1 MKNLILASL
10 MLVSL
15 NASAQKVVAQ
25 DIESWMS
32 SLISQTMDNK
42 VEVSKSL
49 GQERDI
55 TKEGTPLKWRCD
67 IMTFTL
73 PKKQRSMLDEMIKA
87 FEANGTYNPN
97 CYGVNTLTTG
107 NPQNDGKRNLMI
119 VDNPSRYVTIGE
131 QYGNYINVNILDASD
146 TTKTHRYA
154 YALEWKEDH
163 KGNVFARYIVTY
175 AKIPSNPTS
184 ALDIING
191 SVNFEEVNHDSQKRY
206 EEFFKGIDPKVLNRL
221 GDVRIQDKVSISG
234 DSAIAVV
241 REVNGKPWKAMGV
254 AINQEIARD
263 NILLMF
269 STLKQ
274 YYQNHKNA
282 ELTAISI
289 YSLCKRANE
298 DGIFRDD
305 SLEELEQ
312 MICEVDK
319 LIKEAKTETD
329 RKYFQMS
336 RDLLMQM
343 KKK

>member
-1 MKNLILASL
+1 MLAT
-10 MLVSL
+10 L

-32 SLISQTMDNK
+32 SLISQAIDNK

-73 PKKQRSMLDEMIKA
+73 PKKQHSMLDEMIKA

-107 NPQNDGKRNLMI
+107 NPQNEGKRNLMI
-119 VDNPSRYVTIGE
+119 GEDVNRYVTIGE
-131 QYGNYINVNILDASD
+131 QYGNYININILDAAD

-175 AKIPSNPTS
+175 AKIPTTIIGKGIPSNPIDTY
-184 ALDIING
+184 INEMMNDDAFI
-191 SVNFEEVNHDSQKRY
+191 SNFNSLKDFY
-206 EEFFKGIDPKVLNRL
+206 
-221 GDVRIQDKVSISG
+221 
-234 DSAIAVV
+234 
-241 REVNGKPWKAMGV
+241 WKH
-254 AINQEIARD
+254 NTTEI
-263 NILLMF
+263 
-269 STLKQ
+269 
-274 YYQNHKNA
+274 
-282 ELTAISI
+282 TAISI
-289 YSLCKRANE
+289 YDLCKLGVKHGAFKRPDSTEKWEKVMCDIDALIEVAKNAADRNYFQRA
-298 DGIFRDD
+298 R
-305 SLEELEQ
+305 EELL
-312 MICEVDK
+312 K
-319 LIKEAKTETD
+319 
-329 RKYFQMS
+329 
-336 RDLLMQM
+336 M

>member
-107 NPQNDGKRNLMI
+107 NPQNEGKRNLMI
-119 VDNPSRYVTIGE
+119 GEDVNRYVTIGE
-131 QYGNYINVNILDASD
+131 QYGNYININILDAAD

-175 AKIPSNPTS
+175 AKIPSAQKTTVIGMGIPSNQ
-184 ALDIING
+184 IGYINEKANDDAFIT
-191 SVNFEEVNHDSQKRY
+191 NFNNLKDYYFNHQTKLTA
-206 EEFFKGIDPKVLNRL
+206 VTA
-221 GDVRIQDKVSISG
+221 VSIY
-234 DSAIAVV
+234 
-241 REVNGKPWKAMGV
+241 NLCKMGV
-254 AINQEIARD
+254 EYGAFRRPE
-263 NILLMF
+263 
-269 STLKQ
+269 STEKWEKVMCDIDSLIEVA
-274 YYQNHKNA
+274 KNA
-282 ELTAISI
+282 A
-289 YSLCKRANE
+289 
-298 DGIFRDD
+298 
-305 SLEELEQ
+305 
-312 MICEVDK
+312 
-319 LIKEAKTETD
+319 D
-329 RKYFQMS
+329 RKYFEKA

>member
-32 SLISQTMDNK
+32 SLISQTIDNK

-87 FEANGTYNPN
+87 FEANGTNNPN
-97 CYGVNTLTTG
+97 CYGVNTLSTG
-107 NPQNDGKRNLMI
+107 NPQNEGKRNLKI
-119 VDNPSRYVTIGE
+119 GEDPSRYVTIGE
-131 QYGNYINVNILDASD
+131 QYGNYININILDASD

-175 AKIPSNPTS
+175 AKIPSAQTTTVIGMGIPSNP
-184 ALDIING
+184 INPFFNEMTNDDAFIR
-191 SVNFEEVNHDSQKRY
+191 NFNSLKDFYWRNNTTEV
-206 EEFFKGIDPKVLNRL
+206 
-221 GDVRIQDKVSISG
+221 
-234 DSAIAVV
+234 
-241 REVNGKPWKAMGV
+241 
-254 AINQEIARD
+254 
-263 NILLMF
+263 
-269 STLKQ
+269 
-274 YYQNHKNA
+274 
-282 ELTAISI
+282 TAISI
-289 YSLCKRANE
+289 YDLCKMGVRFGAYQLP
-298 DGIFRDD
+298 D
-305 SLEELEQ
+305 STEKWEKVMADIDAL
-312 MICEVDK
+312 IEV
-319 LIKEAKTETD
+319 AKNAAD
-329 RKYFQMS
+329 RKYFEKA

>member
-32 SLISQTMDNK
+32 SLISQTIDNK

-73 PKKQRSMLDEMIKA
+73 PKKHRSMLDEMIKA

-107 NPQNDGKRNLMI
+107 NPQNEGKRNLMI
-119 VDNPSRYVTIGE
+119 GDDPSRYVTIGE
-131 QYGNYINVNILDASD
+131 QYGNYININILDATD

-175 AKIPSNPTS
+175 AKIPSAQTTTVIGMGIPSNQ
-184 ALDIING
+184 IGYINEKA
-191 SVNFEEVNHDSQKRY
+191 NDDAFITDFNILKDYYFNHQTKLTA
-206 EEFFKGIDPKVLNRL
+206 VTA
-221 GDVRIQDKVSISG
+221 VSIY
-234 DSAIAVV
+234 
-241 REVNGKPWKAMGV
+241 NLCKMGV
-254 AINQEIARD
+254 EYGAFRRPDSTEKWEKVMADIDSLIEIA
-263 NILLMF
+263 
-269 STLKQ
+269 
-274 YYQNHKNA
+274 KN
-282 ELTAISI
+282 
-289 YSLCKRANE
+289 
-298 DGIFRDD
+298 
-305 SLEELEQ
+305 
-312 MICEVDK
+312 
-319 LIKEAKTETD
+319 EAD
-329 RKYFQMS
+329 RNYFQRA
-336 RDLLMQM
+336 RDLLMKM
-343 KKK
+343 KQK

>member
-32 SLISQTMDNK
+32 SLISQTIDNK

-87 FEANGTYNPN
+87 FEANGTNNPN
-97 CYGVNTLTTG
+97 CYGVNTLSTG
-107 NPQNDGKRNLMI
+107 NPQNEGKRNLMI
-119 VDNPSRYVTIGE
+119 GDDPSRYVTIGE

-175 AKIPSNPTS
+175 AKIPSAQTTTVIGMGIPSNP
-184 ALDIING
+184 INPFFNEMTNDDAFIR
-191 SVNFEEVNHDSQKRY
+191 NFNSLKDFYWGNNTTEV
-206 EEFFKGIDPKVLNRL
+206 
-221 GDVRIQDKVSISG
+221 
-234 DSAIAVV
+234 
-241 REVNGKPWKAMGV
+241 
-254 AINQEIARD
+254 
-263 NILLMF
+263 
-269 STLKQ
+269 
-274 YYQNHKNA
+274 
-282 ELTAISI
+282 TAISI
-289 YSLCKRANE
+289 YDLCRLGVKFGA
-298 DGIFRDD
+298 FQLPD
-305 SLEELEQ
+305 STEKWEKVMADIDAL
-312 MICEVDK
+312 IEV
-319 LIKEAKTETD
+319 AKNAAD
-329 RKYFQMS
+329 RKYFEKA
-336 RDLLMQM
+336 RELLMQM

>member
-32 SLISQTMDNK
+32 SLISQTIDNK

-107 NPQNDGKRNLMI
+107 NPQNEGKRNLMI
-119 VDNPSRYVTIGE
+119 GDDVSRYVTIGE
-131 QYGNYINVNILDASD
+131 QYGNYININILDAAD

-175 AKIPSNPTS
+175 AKIPSAQTTTVIGMGIPSNP
-184 ALDIING
+184 INPFFNEMTNDDAFIR
-191 SVNFEEVNHDSQKRY
+191 NFNSLKDYYMNH
-206 EEFFKGIDPKVLNRL
+206 ELTEMTAIGIYDLCRL
-221 GDVRIQDKVSISG
+221 GVKFGAFQLPDSTEKWEKVMSDI
-234 DSAIAVV
+234 
-241 REVNGKPWKAMGV
+241 
-254 AINQEIARD
+254 
-263 NILLMF
+263 
-269 STLKQ
+269 
-274 YYQNHKNA
+274 
-282 ELTAISI
+282 
-289 YSLCKRANE
+289 
-298 DGIFRDD
+298 D
-305 SLEELEQ
+305 SL
-312 MICEVDK
+312 IEV
-319 LIKEAKTETD
+319 AKTETD
-329 RKYFQMS
+329 RVNFQMA
-336 RDLLMQM
+336 RELLMQM

>member
-32 SLISQTMDNK
+32 SLISQTIDNK

-107 NPQNDGKRNLMI
+107 NPQNEGKRNLMI
-119 VDNPSRYVTIGE
+119 GDDVSRYVTIGE
-131 QYGNYINVNILDASD
+131 QYGNYININILDAAD

-175 AKIPSNPTS
+175 AKIPTTIIGEGIPSNQIGYITEK
-184 ALDIING
+184 ANDDAFIR
-191 SVNFEEVNHDSQKRY
+191 NFNSLKDYYFNHQTKTTA
-206 EEFFKGIDPKVLNRL
+206 VTA
-221 GDVRIQDKVSISG
+221 VSIY
-234 DSAIAVV
+234 
-241 REVNGKPWKAMGV
+241 NLCKMGV
-254 AINQEIARD
+254 KFGAFQLPD
-263 NILLMF
+263 
-269 STLKQ
+269 STEKWE
-274 YYQNHKNA
+274 KVMA
-282 ELTAISI
+282 DI
-289 YSLCKRANE
+289 
-298 DGIFRDD
+298 D
-305 SLEELEQ
+305 SL
-312 MICEVDK
+312 IEV
-319 LIKEAKTETD
+319 AKTEAD
-329 RKYFQMS
+329 RKYFQMA

-343 KKK
+343 HKK

>member
-10 MLVSL
+10 MLATL

-32 SLISQTMDNK
+32 SLISQAIDNK

-107 NPQNDGKRNLMI
+107 NPQNEGKRNLMI
-119 VDNPSRYVTIGE
+119 GEDPSRYVTIGE
-131 QYGNYINVNILDASD
+131 QYGNYININILDASD

-175 AKIPSNPTS
+175 AKIPSAQKTTIIGMGIPSDPINPFDNEMT
-184 ALDIING
+184 LDDAFIRNFNSLKDYYINHELTEKIAFA
-191 SVNFEEVNHDSQKRY
+191 VY
-206 EEFFKGIDPKVLNRL
+206 ELCKL
-221 GDVRIQDKVSISG
+221 GDRFGSFTLPDSTEKWEKVMADI
-234 DSAIAVV
+234 DALI
-241 REVNGKPWKAMGV
+241 EVA
-254 AINQEIARD
+254 
-263 NILLMF
+263 
-269 STLKQ
+269 
-274 YYQNHKNA
+274 KNA
-282 ELTAISI
+282 A
-289 YSLCKRANE
+289 
-298 DGIFRDD
+298 
-305 SLEELEQ
+305 
-312 MICEVDK
+312 
-319 LIKEAKTETD
+319 D
-329 RKYFQMS
+329 RKYFEKA
-336 RDLLMQM
+336 REELLKM
-343 KKK
+343 KQK

>member
-97 CYGVNTLTTG
+97 CYGVNTLSTG
-107 NPQNDGKRNLMI
+107 NPQNEGKRNLMI
-119 VDNPSRYVTIGE
+119 GDDVSRYVTIGE
-131 QYGNYINVNILDASD
+131 QYGNYININILDASD
-146 TTKTHRYA
+146 TTKKHRYA

-175 AKIPSNPTS
+175 AKIPTTIIGEGIPSNQIGYIS
-184 ALDIING
+184 EKANDDAFIR
-191 SVNFEEVNHDSQKRY
+191 NFNSLKDFYWRNNTTEVTA
-206 EEFFKGIDPKVLNRL
+206 
-221 GDVRIQDKVSISG
+221 VSIY
-234 DSAIAVV
+234 
-241 REVNGKPWKAMGV
+241 NLCKMGV
-254 AINQEIARD
+254 KYGAFRRPE
-263 NILLMF
+263 
-269 STLKQ
+269 STEKWEKVMVDIDALIEVA
-274 YYQNHKNA
+274 KNA
-282 ELTAISI
+282 A
-289 YSLCKRANE
+289 
-298 DGIFRDD
+298 
-305 SLEELEQ
+305 
-312 MICEVDK
+312 
-319 LIKEAKTETD
+319 D
-329 RKYFQMS
+329 RKYFEKA
-336 RDLLMQM
+336 REELLKM
-343 KKK
+343 KQK

>member
-1 MKNLILASL
+1 MKNLILAGL
-10 MLVSL
+10 MLATL

-32 SLISQTMDNK
+32 SLISQTIDNK

-73 PKKQRSMLDEMIKA
+73 PKKQHSMLDEMIKA

-107 NPQNDGKRNLMI
+107 NPQNEGKRNLMI
-119 VDNPSRYVTIGE
+119 GEDPSRYITIGE
-131 QYGNYINVNILDASD
+131 QYGNYININILDATD

-175 AKIPSNPTS
+175 AKIPSAQTTTVIGMGIPSNPINPFDNEMT
-184 ALDIING
+184 LDDAFIR
-191 SVNFEEVNHDSQKRY
+191 NFNSLKDYYMNHELTEKIAVAVY
-206 EEFFKGIDPKVLNRL
+206 ELCKL
-221 GDVRIQDKVSISG
+221 GDRFGAFTLPDSTEKWEKVMHDI
-234 DSAIAVV
+234 
-241 REVNGKPWKAMGV
+241 
-254 AINQEIARD
+254 
-263 NILLMF
+263 
-269 STLKQ
+269 
-274 YYQNHKNA
+274 
-282 ELTAISI
+282 
-289 YSLCKRANE
+289 
-298 DGIFRDD
+298 D
-305 SLEELEQ
+305 SL
-312 MICEVDK
+312 IEV
-319 LIKEAKTETD
+319 AKTETD
-329 RKYFQMS
+329 RLNFQKA

>member
-15 NASAQKVVAQ
+15 NTSAQKVVAQ

-107 NPQNDGKRNLMI
+107 NPQNEGKRNLMI
-119 VDNPSRYVTIGE
+119 GDDPSRYITIGE

-175 AKIPSNPTS
+175 AKIPSAQTTTIIGMGIPSDPINPWPNDTTIDD
-184 ALDIING
+184 AFIR
-191 SVNFEEVNHDSQKRY
+191 NFNSLKDYYMNHELTEKIAVAVY
-206 EEFFKGIDPKVLNRL
+206 ELCKL
-221 GDVRIQDKVSISG
+221 GDRFGNFTLPDSTEKWEKVMHDI
-234 DSAIAVV
+234 
-241 REVNGKPWKAMGV
+241 
-254 AINQEIARD
+254 
-263 NILLMF
+263 
-269 STLKQ
+269 
-274 YYQNHKNA
+274 
-282 ELTAISI
+282 
-289 YSLCKRANE
+289 
-298 DGIFRDD
+298 D
-305 SLEELEQ
+305 SL
-312 MICEVDK
+312 IEV
-319 LIKEAKTETD
+319 AKTETD
-329 RKYFQMS
+329 RVNFQKA

>member
-97 CYGVNTLTTG
+97 CYGVNTLSTG
-107 NPQNDGKRNLMI
+107 NPQNEGKRNLMI
-119 VDNPSRYVTIGE
+119 GEDPNRYVTIGE
-131 QYGNYINVNILDASD
+131 QYGNYININILDATD

-175 AKIPSNPTS
+175 AKIPSAQTTTVIGMGIPSNQ
-184 ALDIING
+184 IGYINEKA
-191 SVNFEEVNHDSQKRY
+191 NDDAFITDFNILKDYYFNHQTKLTA
-206 EEFFKGIDPKVLNRL
+206 VTA
-221 GDVRIQDKVSISG
+221 VSIY
-234 DSAIAVV
+234 
-241 REVNGKPWKAMGV
+241 NLCKMGV
-254 AINQEIARD
+254 EYGAFRRPDSIEKWEKVMADIDSLIEIA
-263 NILLMF
+263 
-269 STLKQ
+269 
-274 YYQNHKNA
+274 KN
-282 ELTAISI
+282 
-289 YSLCKRANE
+289 
-298 DGIFRDD
+298 
-305 SLEELEQ
+305 
-312 MICEVDK
+312 
-319 LIKEAKTETD
+319 EAD
-329 RKYFQMS
+329 RNYFQRA
-336 RDLLMQM
+336 RDLLMKM
-343 KKK
+343 KQK

>member
-32 SLISQTMDNK
+32 SLISQTIDNK

-97 CYGVNTLTTG
+97 CYGVNTLSTG
-107 NPQNDGKRNLMI
+107 NPQNEGKRNLMI
-119 VDNPSRYVTIGE
+119 GDDPSRYVTIGE
-131 QYGNYINVNILDASD
+131 QYGNYINVNILDAAD
-146 TTKTHRYA
+146 TTKKHRYA

-175 AKIPSNPTS
+175 AKIPSAQTTTVIGMGIPSNQ
-184 ALDIING
+184 IGYINEKANDDAFIT
-191 SVNFEEVNHDSQKRY
+191 NFNNLKDYYFNHQTKLTA
-206 EEFFKGIDPKVLNRL
+206 VTA
-221 GDVRIQDKVSISG
+221 VSIY
-234 DSAIAVV
+234 
-241 REVNGKPWKAMGV
+241 NLCKMGV
-254 AINQEIARD
+254 EYGAFRRPDSTEKWEKVMADIDSLIEIA
-263 NILLMF
+263 
-269 STLKQ
+269 
-274 YYQNHKNA
+274 KN
-282 ELTAISI
+282 
-289 YSLCKRANE
+289 
-298 DGIFRDD
+298 
-305 SLEELEQ
+305 
-312 MICEVDK
+312 
-319 LIKEAKTETD
+319 EAD
-329 RKYFQMS
+329 RNYFQRA
-336 RDLLMQM
+336 RDLLMKM
-343 KKK
+343 KQK

>member
-1 MKNLILASL
+1 MKNLILAGL
-10 MLVSL
+10 MLATL

-32 SLISQTMDNK
+32 SLISQAIDNK

-73 PKKQRSMLDEMIKA
+73 PKKQHSMLDEMIKA

-97 CYGVNTLTTG
+97 CYVVNTLSTG

-119 VDNPSRYVTIGE
+119 GDDPNRYVTIGE
-131 QYGNYINVNILDASD
+131 QYGNYINIGILDACD

-175 AKIPSNPTS
+175 AKIPSAQTTTVIGMGIPSNPINPFSNEMT
-184 ALDIING
+184 LDDAFIRNFNSLKDYYMNHELTEMTANG
-191 SVNFEEVNHDSQKRY
+191 IYQLCKLGV
-206 EEFFKGIDPKVLNRL
+206 RL
-221 GDVRIQDKVSISG
+221 GNFTLPDSTEKWEKVMADI
-234 DSAIAVV
+234 
-241 REVNGKPWKAMGV
+241 
-254 AINQEIARD
+254 
-263 NILLMF
+263 
-269 STLKQ
+269 
-274 YYQNHKNA
+274 
-282 ELTAISI
+282 
-289 YSLCKRANE
+289 
-298 DGIFRDD
+298 D
-305 SLEELEQ
+305 SL
-312 MICEVDK
+312 IEV
-319 LIKEAKTETD
+319 AKTETD
-329 RKYFQMS
+329 RLNFQKA

>member
-1 MKNLILASL
+1 MKNLILAGL
-10 MLVSL
+10 MLATL

-32 SLISQTMDNK
+32 SLISQAIDNK

-73 PKKQRSMLDEMIKA
+73 PKKQHSMLDEMIKA

-119 VDNPSRYVTIGE
+119 GDNPSRYVTIGE

-146 TTKTHRYA
+146 TTKTHRFA

-175 AKIPSNPTS
+175 AKIPSAQKTTVIGMGIPSNPIDTYFNEMMNDD
-184 ALDIING
+184 AFIT
-191 SVNFEEVNHDSQKRY
+191 NFNSLKDFY
-206 EEFFKGIDPKVLNRL
+206 
-221 GDVRIQDKVSISG
+221 
-234 DSAIAVV
+234 
-241 REVNGKPWKAMGV
+241 WKH
-254 AINQEIARD
+254 NTTEI
-263 NILLMF
+263 
-269 STLKQ
+269 
-274 YYQNHKNA
+274 
-282 ELTAISI
+282 TAISI
-289 YSLCKRANE
+289 YELCKLGVKHGAFKRP
-298 DGIFRDD
+298 D
-305 SLEELEQ
+305 STEKWEKV
-312 MICEVDK
+312 MADIDA
-319 LIKEAKTETD
+319 LIDVAKNETD
-329 RKYFQMS
+329 RNYFQKAHV
-336 RDLLMQM
+336 LLMKM

>member
-32 SLISQTMDNK
+32 SLISQTIDNK

-97 CYGVNTLTTG
+97 CYVVNTLSTG

-119 VDNPSRYVTIGE
+119 GEDPSRYVTIGE
-131 QYGNYINVNILDASD
+131 QYGNYININILDASD

-175 AKIPSNPTS
+175 AKIPSAQTTTVIGMGIPSNP
-184 ALDIING
+184 INPFFNEMTNDDAFIR
-191 SVNFEEVNHDSQKRY
+191 NFNSLKDYYMNHELTEK
-206 EEFFKGIDPKVLNRL
+206 
-221 GDVRIQDKVSISG
+221 
-234 DSAIAVV
+234 IAVAV
-241 REVNGKPWKAMGV
+241 YE
-254 AINQEIARD
+254 
-263 NILLMF
+263 
-269 STLKQ
+269 
-274 YYQNHKNA
+274 
-282 ELTAISI
+282 
-289 YSLCKRANE
+289 LCKLGVRFGNFTLPDSTEKWEKVMA
-298 DGIFRDD
+298 DID
-305 SLEELEQ
+305 SL
-312 MICEVDK
+312 IEV
-319 LIKEAKTETD
+319 AKTETD
-329 RKYFQMS
+329 RLNCQKA

>member
-1 MKNLILASL
+1 MKNLILAGL
-10 MLVSL
+10 MLATL

-32 SLISQTMDNK
+32 SLISQAIDNK

-73 PKKQRSMLDEMIKA
+73 PKKQHSMLDDMIKA

-97 CYGVNTLTTG
+97 CYVVNSLSTG

-119 VDNPSRYVTIGE
+119 GEDVNRYVTIGE
-131 QYGNYINVNILDASD
+131 QYGNYININILDAAD

-175 AKIPSNPTS
+175 AKIPSAQTTTVIGMGIPSNP
-184 ALDIING
+184 INPFFNEMTNDDAFIR
-191 SVNFEEVNHDSQKRY
+191 NFNSLKDYYMNH
-206 EEFFKGIDPKVLNRL
+206 
-221 GDVRIQDKVSISG
+221 
-234 DSAIAVV
+234 
-241 REVNGKPWKAMGV
+241 
-254 AINQEIARD
+254 
-263 NILLMF
+263 
-269 STLKQ
+269 
-274 YYQNHKNA
+274 
-282 ELTAISI
+282 ELTAMTANGI
-289 YSLCKRANE
+289 YELCKLGVRFGAFQLPDSTE
-298 DGIFRDD
+298 KWEKVMHDID
-305 SLEELEQ
+305 SL
-312 MICEVDK
+312 IEV
-319 LIKEAKTETD
+319 AKTETD
-329 RKYFQMS
+329 RVNFQKA
-336 RDLLMQM
+336 RDLLMKM

>member
-32 SLISQTMDNK
+32 SLISQTIDNK

-87 FEANGTYNPN
+87 FEANGTNNPN
-97 CYGVNTLTTG
+97 CYGVNTLSTG
-107 NPQNDGKRNLMI
+107 NPQNQGKRNLMI
-119 VDNPSRYVTIGE
+119 GEDPSRYVTIGE

-175 AKIPSNPTS
+175 AKIPSAQTTTIIGMGIPSNPINPFDNEMT
-184 ALDIING
+184 LDDAFIR
-191 SVNFEEVNHDSQKRY
+191 NFNSLKDYYMNHELTEKIAVAVYD
-206 EEFFKGIDPKVLNRL
+206 LCRL
-221 GDVRIQDKVSISG
+221 GVRFG
-234 DSAIAVV
+234 
-241 REVNGKPWKAMGV
+241 R
-254 AINQEIARD
+254 
-263 NILLMF
+263 
-269 STLKQ
+269 
-274 YYQNHKNA
+274 H
-282 ELTAISI
+282 
-289 YSLCKRANE
+289 
-298 DGIFRDD
+298 
-305 SLEELEQ
+305 
-312 MICEVDK
+312 
-319 LIKEAKTETD
+319 
-329 RKYFQMS
+329 
-336 RDLLMQM
+336 
-343 KKK
+343 

>member
-32 SLISQTMDNK
+32 SLISQTIDNK

-97 CYGVNTLTTG
+97 CYVVNTLSTG

-119 VDNPSRYVTIGE
+119 GDDPSRYVTIGE
-131 QYGNYINVNILDASD
+131 QYGNYININILDATD

-175 AKIPSNPTS
+175 AKIPSAQKTTVIGMGIPSNQ
-184 ALDIING
+184 IGYINEKANDDAFITNFNNLKDYYFNHQTKLTAVTAG
-191 SVNFEEVNHDSQKRY
+191 SIYNLCK
-206 EEFFKGIDPKVLNRL
+206 
-221 GDVRIQDKVSISG
+221 
-234 DSAIAVV
+234 
-241 REVNGKPWKAMGV
+241 MGV
-254 AINQEIARD
+254 EYGAFRRPE
-263 NILLMF
+263 
-269 STLKQ
+269 STEKWEKVMADIDALIEVA
-274 YYQNHKNA
+274 KNA
-282 ELTAISI
+282 A
-289 YSLCKRANE
+289 
-298 DGIFRDD
+298 
-305 SLEELEQ
+305 
-312 MICEVDK
+312 
-319 LIKEAKTETD
+319 D
-329 RKYFQMS
+329 RKYFEKA
-336 RDLLMQM
+336 RELLMQM

>member
-32 SLISQTMDNK
+32 SLISQTIDNK

-97 CYGVNTLTTG
+97 CYGVNTLSTG
-107 NPQNDGKRNLMI
+107 NPQNEGKRNLMI
-119 VDNPSRYVTIGE
+119 GDDPSRYVTIGE
-131 QYGNYINVNILDASD
+131 QYGNYINVNILDAAD

-175 AKIPSNPTS
+175 AKIPSAQTTTVIGMGIPSNP
-184 ALDIING
+184 INPFFNEMTNDDAFIR
-191 SVNFEEVNHDSQKRY
+191 NFNSLKDFYWRNNTTEVTAI
-206 EEFFKGIDPKVLNRL
+206 GIYDLCRL
-221 GDVRIQDKVSISG
+221 GVKFGAFQLPDSTEKWEKVMADI
-234 DSAIAVV
+234 DALI
-241 REVNGKPWKAMGV
+241 EVA
-254 AINQEIARD
+254 
-263 NILLMF
+263 
-269 STLKQ
+269 
-274 YYQNHKNA
+274 KNA
-282 ELTAISI
+282 A
-289 YSLCKRANE
+289 
-298 DGIFRDD
+298 
-305 SLEELEQ
+305 
-312 MICEVDK
+312 
-319 LIKEAKTETD
+319 D
-329 RKYFQMS
+329 RKYFEMA
-336 RDLLMQM
+336 RELLMQM

>member
-32 SLISQTMDNK
+32 SLISQTIDNK

-97 CYGVNTLTTG
+97 CYGVNTLSTG
-107 NPQNDGKRNLMI
+107 NPQNEGKRNLMI
-119 VDNPSRYVTIGE
+119 GEDPNRYVTIGE
-131 QYGNYINVNILDASD
+131 QYGNYININILDATD

-175 AKIPSNPTS
+175 AKIPSAQTTTVIGMGIPSNQ
-184 ALDIING
+184 IGYINEKA
-191 SVNFEEVNHDSQKRY
+191 NDDAFITDFNILKDYYFNHQTKLTA
-206 EEFFKGIDPKVLNRL
+206 VTA
-221 GDVRIQDKVSISG
+221 VSIY
-234 DSAIAVV
+234 
-241 REVNGKPWKAMGV
+241 NLCKMGV
-254 AINQEIARD
+254 EYGAFRRPDSTEKWEKVMADIDSLIEIA
-263 NILLMF
+263 
-269 STLKQ
+269 
-274 YYQNHKNA
+274 KN
-282 ELTAISI
+282 
-289 YSLCKRANE
+289 
-298 DGIFRDD
+298 
-305 SLEELEQ
+305 
-312 MICEVDK
+312 
-319 LIKEAKTETD
+319 EAD
-329 RKYFQMS
+329 RNYFQRA
-336 RDLLMQM
+336 RDLLMKM
-343 KKK
+343 KQK

>member
-15 NASAQKVVAQ
+15 NTSAQKVVAQ

-73 PKKQRSMLDEMIKA
+73 PKKHRSMLDEMIKA

-107 NPQNDGKRNLMI
+107 NPQNEGKRNLMI
-119 VDNPSRYVTIGE
+119 GEDPNRYVTIGE

-175 AKIPSNPTS
+175 AKIPSAQKTTVIGMGIPSNQIGYIS
-184 ALDIING
+184 EKANDDAFI
-191 SVNFEEVNHDSQKRY
+191 SNFNSLKDFYWKHNTTEVTA
-206 EEFFKGIDPKVLNRL
+206 
-221 GDVRIQDKVSISG
+221 VSIY
-234 DSAIAVV
+234 
-241 REVNGKPWKAMGV
+241 NLCKMGV
-254 AINQEIARD
+254 KYGAFRRPE
-263 NILLMF
+263 
-269 STLKQ
+269 STEKWEKVMVDIDALIEVA
-274 YYQNHKNA
+274 KNA
-282 ELTAISI
+282 A
-289 YSLCKRANE
+289 
-298 DGIFRDD
+298 
-305 SLEELEQ
+305 
-312 MICEVDK
+312 
-319 LIKEAKTETD
+319 D
-329 RKYFQMS
+329 RKYFEKA
-336 RDLLMQM
+336 REELLKM
-343 KKK
+343 KQK

>member
-32 SLISQTMDNK
+32 SLISQTIDNK

-107 NPQNDGKRNLMI
+107 NPQNEGKRNLMI
-119 VDNPSRYVTIGE
+119 GEDPSRYVTIGE
-131 QYGNYINVNILDASD
+131 QYGNYINVNILDATD

-175 AKIPSNPTS
+175 AKIPSAQTTTVIGMGIPSNP
-184 ALDIING
+184 INPFFNEMTNDDAFIR
-191 SVNFEEVNHDSQKRY
+191 NFNSLKDFYWRNNTTEV
-206 EEFFKGIDPKVLNRL
+206 
-221 GDVRIQDKVSISG
+221 
-234 DSAIAVV
+234 
-241 REVNGKPWKAMGV
+241 
-254 AINQEIARD
+254 
-263 NILLMF
+263 
-269 STLKQ
+269 
-274 YYQNHKNA
+274 
-282 ELTAISI
+282 TAISI
-289 YSLCKRANE
+289 YDLCRLGVKFGA
-298 DGIFRDD
+298 FQLPD
-305 SLEELEQ
+305 STEKWEKVMADIDAL
-312 MICEVDK
+312 IEV
-319 LIKEAKTETD
+319 AKNAAD
-329 RKYFQMS
+329 RKYFEKA

>member
-32 SLISQTMDNK
+32 SLISQTIDNK

-107 NPQNDGKRNLMI
+107 NPQNEGKRNLMI
-119 VDNPSRYVTIGE
+119 GDDPSRYVTIGE
-131 QYGNYINVNILDASD
+131 QYGNYININILDATD

-175 AKIPSNPTS
+175 AKIPSAQKTTVIGMGIPSNQ
-184 ALDIING
+184 IGYINEKANDDAFIT
-191 SVNFEEVNHDSQKRY
+191 NFNNLKDYYFNHQTKLTA
-206 EEFFKGIDPKVLNRL
+206 VTA
-221 GDVRIQDKVSISG
+221 VSIY
-234 DSAIAVV
+234 
-241 REVNGKPWKAMGV
+241 NLCKMGV
-254 AINQEIARD
+254 EYGAFRRPE
-263 NILLMF
+263 
-269 STLKQ
+269 STEKWEKVMADIDAL
-274 YYQNHKNA
+274 
-282 ELTAISI
+282 I
-289 YSLCKRANE
+289 
-298 DGIFRDD
+298 
-305 SLEELEQ
+305 
-312 MICEVDK
+312 EV
-319 LIKEAKTETD
+319 AKTEAD
-329 RKYFQMS
+329 RNYFQWA
-336 RDLLMQM
+336 RDLLMKM
-343 KKK
+343 KQK

>member
-15 NASAQKVVAQ
+15 NTSAQKVVAQ

-87 FEANGTYNPN
+87 FEANGTYNPT
-97 CYGVNTLTTG
+97 CYGVNTLSTG
-107 NPQNDGKRNLMI
+107 NPQNEGKRNLMI
-119 VDNPSRYVTIGE
+119 GEDPNRYVTIGE
-131 QYGNYINVNILDASD
+131 QYGNYININILDASD

-175 AKIPSNPTS
+175 AKIPSAQKTTIIGMGIPSNP
-184 ALDIING
+184 
-191 SVNFEEVNHDSQKRY
+191 
-206 EEFFKGIDPKVLNRL
+206 IDTY
-221 GDVRIQDKVSISG
+221 
-234 DSAIAVV
+234 
-241 REVNGKPWKAMGV
+241 
-254 AINQEIARD
+254 
-263 NILLMF
+263 F
-269 STLKQ
+269 
-274 YYQNHKNA
+274 
-282 ELTAISI
+282 
-289 YSLCKRANE
+289 NE
-298 DGIFRDD
+298 MMNDD
-305 SLEELEQ
+305 SFINNFNSLK
-312 MICEVDK
+312 D
-319 LIKEAKTETD
+319 
-329 RKYFQMS
+329 F
-336 RDLLMQM
+336 
-343 KKK
+343 

>member
-32 SLISQTMDNK
+32 SLISQTIDNK
-42 VEVSKSL
+42 VEVSKNL

-107 NPQNDGKRNLMI
+107 NPQNEGKRNLMI
-119 VDNPSRYVTIGE
+119 GEDPSRYVTIGE
-131 QYGNYINVNILDASD
+131 QYGNYININILDASD

-175 AKIPSNPTS
+175 AKIPT
-184 ALDIING
+184 IG
-191 SVNFEEVNHDSQKRY
+191 
-206 EEFFKGIDPKVLNRL
+206 KGIPSNQIGYINEKANDDAFITDFNILKDYYFNHQTKLTAVTA
-221 GDVRIQDKVSISG
+221 VSIY
-234 DSAIAVV
+234 
-241 REVNGKPWKAMGV
+241 NLCKMGV
-254 AINQEIARD
+254 EYGAFRRPDSTEKWEKVMADIDSLIEIA
-263 NILLMF
+263 
-269 STLKQ
+269 
-274 YYQNHKNA
+274 KN
-282 ELTAISI
+282 
-289 YSLCKRANE
+289 
-298 DGIFRDD
+298 
-305 SLEELEQ
+305 
-312 MICEVDK
+312 
-319 LIKEAKTETD
+319 EAD
-329 RKYFQMS
+329 RNYFQRA
-336 RDLLMQM
+336 RDLLMKM
-343 KKK
+343 KQK

>member
-32 SLISQTMDNK
+32 SLISQTIDNK

-97 CYGVNTLTTG
+97 CYGVNTLSTG
-107 NPQNDGKRNLMI
+107 NPQNEGKRNLMI
-119 VDNPSRYVTIGE
+119 GDDPSRYVTIGE

-175 AKIPSNPTS
+175 AKIPTTIIGKGIPSNPIDTYFNEMMNDD
-184 ALDIING
+184 AFIT
-191 SVNFEEVNHDSQKRY
+191 NFNSLKDFY
-206 EEFFKGIDPKVLNRL
+206 
-221 GDVRIQDKVSISG
+221 
-234 DSAIAVV
+234 
-241 REVNGKPWKAMGV
+241 WKH
-254 AINQEIARD
+254 NTTEI
-263 NILLMF
+263 
-269 STLKQ
+269 
-274 YYQNHKNA
+274 
-282 ELTAISI
+282 TAISI
-289 YSLCKRANE
+289 YDLCKLGVKHGAFKRPDSTEKWEKVMCDIDALIEVAKNAADRNYFQRA
-298 DGIFRDD
+298 R
-305 SLEELEQ
+305 EELL
-312 MICEVDK
+312 K
-319 LIKEAKTETD
+319 
-329 RKYFQMS
+329 
-336 RDLLMQM
+336 M

>member
-32 SLISQTMDNK
+32 SLISQTIDNK

-87 FEANGTYNPN
+87 FEANGTNNPN

-107 NPQNDGKRNLMI
+107 NPQNQGKRNLMI
-119 VDNPSRYVTIGE
+119 GEDPSRYVTIGE
-131 QYGNYINVNILDASD
+131 QYGNYININILDASD

-175 AKIPSNPTS
+175 AKIPSAQTTTVIGMGIPSNP
-184 ALDIING
+184 INPFFNEIMNDDAFIR
-191 SVNFEEVNHDSQKRY
+191 NFNSLKDFYWRNNTTEV
-206 EEFFKGIDPKVLNRL
+206 
-221 GDVRIQDKVSISG
+221 
-234 DSAIAVV
+234 
-241 REVNGKPWKAMGV
+241 
-254 AINQEIARD
+254 
-263 NILLMF
+263 
-269 STLKQ
+269 
-274 YYQNHKNA
+274 
-282 ELTAISI
+282 TAISI
-289 YSLCKRANE
+289 YDLCRLGVKFGAFQLPDSTEKWEKVMADIDALIEVAKNE
-298 DGIFRDD
+298 
-305 SLEELEQ
+305 
-312 MICEVDK
+312 
-319 LIKEAKTETD
+319 AD
-329 RKYFQMS
+329 RKYFEKA

>member
-32 SLISQTMDNK
+32 SLISQTIDNK

-107 NPQNDGKRNLMI
+107 NPQNEGKRNLMI
-119 VDNPSRYVTIGE
+119 GDDPSRYVTIGE

-175 AKIPSNPTS
+175 AKIPTIGKGIPSNP
-184 ALDIING
+184 
-191 SVNFEEVNHDSQKRY
+191 
-206 EEFFKGIDPKVLNRL
+206 
-221 GDVRIQDKVSISG
+221 
-234 DSAIAVV
+234 
-241 REVNGKPWKAMGV
+241 
-254 AINQEIARD
+254 
-263 NILLMF
+263 
-269 STLKQ
+269 
-274 YYQNHKNA
+274 
-282 ELTAISI
+282 
-289 YSLCKRANE
+289 
-298 DGIFRDD
+298 
-305 SLEELEQ
+305 
-312 MICEVDK
+312 
-319 LIKEAKTETD
+319 
-329 RKYFQMS
+329 
-336 RDLLMQM
+336 
-343 KKK
+343 

>member
-87 FEANGTYNPN
+87 FEANGTNNPN

-107 NPQNDGKRNLMI
+107 NPQNEGKRNLMI
-119 VDNPSRYVTIGE
+119 GEDVNRYVTIGE
-131 QYGNYINVNILDASD
+131 QYGNYININILDAAD

-175 AKIPSNPTS
+175 AKIPSAQKTTVIGMGIPSNQ
-184 ALDIING
+184 IGYINEKANDDAFIT
-191 SVNFEEVNHDSQKRY
+191 NFNNLKDYYFNHQTKLTA
-206 EEFFKGIDPKVLNRL
+206 VTA
-221 GDVRIQDKVSISG
+221 VSIY
-234 DSAIAVV
+234 
-241 REVNGKPWKAMGV
+241 NLCKMGV
-254 AINQEIARD
+254 EYGVFRRPD
-263 NILLMF
+263 
-269 STLKQ
+269 STEKWEKVMHDIDALIEVA
-274 YYQNHKNA
+274 KNA
-282 ELTAISI
+282 A
-289 YSLCKRANE
+289 
-298 DGIFRDD
+298 
-305 SLEELEQ
+305 
-312 MICEVDK
+312 
-319 LIKEAKTETD
+319 D
-329 RKYFQMS
+329 RKYFEKA

-343 KKK
+343 KQK

>member
-32 SLISQTMDNK
+32 SLISQTIDNK
-42 VEVSKSL
+42 VAVSKSL

-97 CYGVNTLTTG
+97 CYGVNTLSTG
-107 NPQNDGKRNLMI
+107 NPQNEGKRNLMI
-119 VDNPSRYVTIGE
+119 GEDPSRYVTIGE
-131 QYGNYINVNILDASD
+131 QYGNYININILDASD

-175 AKIPSNPTS
+175 AKIPSAQTTTVIGMGIPSNPINPFDNEMT
-184 ALDIING
+184 LDDAFIR
-191 SVNFEEVNHDSQKRY
+191 NFNSLKDYYMNHELTEKIAVAVY
-206 EEFFKGIDPKVLNRL
+206 ELCKL
-221 GDVRIQDKVSISG
+221 GDRFGNFTLPDSTEKWEKVMHDI
-234 DSAIAVV
+234 
-241 REVNGKPWKAMGV
+241 
-254 AINQEIARD
+254 
-263 NILLMF
+263 
-269 STLKQ
+269 
-274 YYQNHKNA
+274 
-282 ELTAISI
+282 
-289 YSLCKRANE
+289 
-298 DGIFRDD
+298 D
-305 SLEELEQ
+305 SL
-312 MICEVDK
+312 IEV
-319 LIKEAKTETD
+319 AKTETD
-329 RKYFQMS
+329 RLNFQKA

>member
-32 SLISQTMDNK
+32 SLISQTIDNK

-97 CYGVNTLTTG
+97 CYGVNTLSTG
-107 NPQNDGKRNLMI
+107 NPQNEGKRNLMI
-119 VDNPSRYVTIGE
+119 GDDPSRYVTIGE

-175 AKIPSNPTS
+175 AKIPSAQTTTVIGMGIPSNP
-184 ALDIING
+184 INPFFNEMTNDDAFIR
-191 SVNFEEVNHDSQKRY
+191 NFNSLKDFYWRNNTTEV
-206 EEFFKGIDPKVLNRL
+206 
-221 GDVRIQDKVSISG
+221 
-234 DSAIAVV
+234 
-241 REVNGKPWKAMGV
+241 
-254 AINQEIARD
+254 
-263 NILLMF
+263 
-269 STLKQ
+269 
-274 YYQNHKNA
+274 
-282 ELTAISI
+282 TAISI
-289 YSLCKRANE
+289 YDLCRLGVKFGAFQLPDSTEKWEKVMVDIDALIEIAKNE
-298 DGIFRDD
+298 
-305 SLEELEQ
+305 
-312 MICEVDK
+312 
-319 LIKEAKTETD
+319 AD
-329 RKYFQMS
+329 RKYFEKA

>member
-1 MKNLILASL
+1 MKNLILAGL
-10 MLVSL
+10 MLATL

-32 SLISQTMDNK
+32 SLISQAIDNK

-97 CYGVNTLTTG
+97 CYVVNTLSTG

-119 VDNPSRYVTIGE
+119 GEDPSRYVTIGE
-131 QYGNYINVNILDASD
+131 QYGNYINVGILDASD

-175 AKIPSNPTS
+175 AKIPSAQTTTVIGMGIPSNP
-184 ALDIING
+184 INPFFNEMTNDDAFIR
-191 SVNFEEVNHDSQKRY
+191 NFNSLKDYYMNH
-206 EEFFKGIDPKVLNRL
+206 
-221 GDVRIQDKVSISG
+221 
-234 DSAIAVV
+234 
-241 REVNGKPWKAMGV
+241 
-254 AINQEIARD
+254 
-263 NILLMF
+263 
-269 STLKQ
+269 
-274 YYQNHKNA
+274 
-282 ELTAISI
+282 ELTAMTANGI
-289 YSLCKRANE
+289 YELCKLGVRFGAFQLPDSTE
-298 DGIFRDD
+298 KWEKVMADID
-305 SLEELEQ
+305 SL
-312 MICEVDK
+312 IEV
-319 LIKEAKTETD
+319 AKTETD
-329 RKYFQMS
+329 RLNFQKA
-336 RDLLMQM
+336 RDLLMKM
-343 KKK
+343 KPK

>member
-1 MKNLILASL
+1 MKNLILAGL
-10 MLVSL
+10 MLATL

-32 SLISQTMDNK
+32 SLISQAIDNK

-73 PKKQRSMLDEMIKA
+73 PKKQHSILDEMIKA

-97 CYGVNTLTTG
+97 CYVVNTLSTG

-119 VDNPSRYVTIGE
+119 GEDPSRYVTIGE

-175 AKIPSNPTS
+175 AKIPSAQTTTIIGMGIPSNP
-184 ALDIING
+184 INPFFNEMTNDDAFIR
-191 SVNFEEVNHDSQKRY
+191 NFNSLKDYYMNH
-206 EEFFKGIDPKVLNRL
+206 
-221 GDVRIQDKVSISG
+221 
-234 DSAIAVV
+234 
-241 REVNGKPWKAMGV
+241 
-254 AINQEIARD
+254 
-263 NILLMF
+263 
-269 STLKQ
+269 
-274 YYQNHKNA
+274 
-282 ELTAISI
+282 ELTAMTANGI
-289 YSLCKRANE
+289 YELCKLGVRFGAFTLPDSTE
-298 DGIFRDD
+298 KWEKVMHDID
-305 SLEELEQ
+305 SL
-312 MICEVDK
+312 IEVS
-319 LIKEAKTETD
+319 KTETD
-329 RKYFQMS
+329 RLNFQKA